1 MQRLI
6 ALTTAIS
13 LTGCSFA
20 FTSGPP
26 RSEVAAPV
34 YPDCTSSMAF
44 PVIDGIF
51 GGLMLAGAIGIGLD
65 DNQSEFEDDDSK
77 AGAVIGYA
85 LLGAVYAAGAF
96 TGHSRV
102 SKCRSAR
109 AQYLATYPGG
119 AAPYPYPAG
128 YPYPG
133 QQPYPQGQQ
142 PYPPGQQPYPPGQQP
157 YPQGQQPYPPGQQ
170 PYPPGQQ
177 PYPPVQQPYPPAAQP
192 YPPAAQPSPPA
203 APQPYPPQPY
213 PPPAGATPAQPAA
226 PAQPPAASPAQP
238 PAAQPPAPVLG
249 TEGDVCTS
257 AAECAKGLTCASNV
271 CIRPRP
277 PAR

>member
-1 MQRLI
+1 MRHLI

-26 RSEVAAPV
+26 RSDVAAPV

-77 AGAVIGYA
+77 AGAVISYA

-102 SKCRSAR
+102 SRCRSAR

-133 QQPYPQGQQ
+133 QQPYPQGQ
-142 PYPPGQQPYPPGQQP
+142 
-157 YPQGQQPYPPGQQ
+157 
-170 PYPPGQQ
+170 
-177 PYPPVQQPYPPAAQP
+177 PYPPAQ
-192 YPPAAQPSPPA
+192 
-203 APQPYPPQPY
+203 QPYPPQPY
-213 PPPAGATPAQPAA
+213 PPPAGAAPPAA
-226 PAQPPAASPAQP
+226 PAQPPAAQP
-238 PAAQPPAPVLG
+238 LAPVLG

-257 AAECAKGLTCASNV
+257 TTECAKGLTCSSNV